1 MNNALGKLYAQG
13 GTNRINNVSDK
24 RNIRSVAHCSA
35 VGAVKREQRNNCA
48 DDPMH
53 SPEEPEFSEK
63 DSEYQRGHKR
73 DNVKKDNLNT
83 RTNEFFSMK
92 ISTTA
97 QTNVTSAR
105 KPQKPFKMPNTAV
118 KR

>member
-1 MNNALGKLYAQG
+1 MFCGFAEQKHNAVKPIAAPVNNAIGKLYAQG

-83 RTNEFFSMK
+83 R
-92 ISTTA
+92 
-97 QTNVTSAR
+97 SAHE
-105 KPQKPFKMPNTAV
+105 
-118 KR
+118 

>member
-1 MNNALGKLYAQG
+1 MNNALGKSYAQG

-53 SPEEPEFSEK
+53 GSEESELPEK
-63 DSEYQRGHKR
+63 NSEYQRGYKC
-73 DNVKKDNLNT
+73 DNMKKDNLNT
-83 RTNEFFSMK
+83 R
-92 ISTTA
+92 
-97 QTNVTSAR
+97 SAHE
-105 KPQKPFKMPNTAV
+105 
-118 KR
+118 

>member
-13 GTNRINNVSDK
+13 GANRINNVSDK

-53 SPEEPEFSEK
+53 GPEESELPEK
-63 DSEYQRGHKR
+63 NSEYQRGYKC
-73 DNVKKDNLNT
+73 DNMKKDNLNT
-83 RTNEFFSMK
+83 R
-92 ISTTA
+92 
-97 QTNVTSAR
+97 SAHE
-105 KPQKPFKMPNTAV
+105 
-118 KR
+118 